1 MNYQEVVQA
10 LDAIL
15 TAKKREIEG
24 FSQYSGGWEN
34 WLKIEMTGKWSFG
47 QVFPEQHV
55 WDDKRQIDLWFPDT
69 RFGVEL
75 KCLGL
80 NRIAHKEHIIS
91 EIASTYRQ
99 FAEDALLNV
108 EKNQDHPPGRH
119 RHGHRGH
126 PDLVAGR
133 TPGHAQVRTQQPNLR
148 LGLHGQRR
156 LRRRDQPQ
164 PLPLE
169 GLRLGDGALGQRRT
183 GSNISSLVFHGS
195 PPMLAMT
202 LANASLP
209 AR

>member
-91 EIASTYRQ
+91 EIASTYRSFCQ
-99 FAEDALLNV
+99 DALVDV
-108 EKNQDHPPGRH
+108 EK
-119 RHGHRGH
+119 
-126 PDLVAGR
+126 
-133 TPGHAQVRTQQPNLR
+133 VRTIPQGGTGMAVVIIPTWVPEDR
-148 LGLHGQRR
+148 L
-156 LRRRDQPQ
+156 
-164 PLPLE
+164 
-169 GLRLGDGALGQRRT
+169 
-183 GSNISSLVFHGS
+183 V
-195 PPMLAMT
+195 T
-202 LANASLP
+202 LKSELSGVTYAWSYMGNGGFVVGIHRSHYL
-209 AR
+209 